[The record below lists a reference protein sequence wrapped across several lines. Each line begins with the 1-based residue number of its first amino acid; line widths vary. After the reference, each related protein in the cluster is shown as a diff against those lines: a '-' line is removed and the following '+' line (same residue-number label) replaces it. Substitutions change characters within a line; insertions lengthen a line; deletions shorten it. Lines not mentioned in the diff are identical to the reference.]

1 VFAPPKSAL
10 EIKKGKQMNIYVGN
24 LAPDVT
30 EDELKLAFE
39 AFGQVQTATI
49 IKDKFSGES
58 RGFGFVE
65 MPAKAEAQTAITEMN
80 GKDLKGRALNVN
92 EARPKTEHRGG
103 GGGGY
108 GGGGGGGGRRGGG
121 GYGGGGGGGRRT
133 GGGGGGGG
141 YGGGGGGGRY

>member
-1 VFAPPKSAL
+1 
-10 EIKKGKQMNIYVGN
+10 MNIYVGN

-30 EDELKLAFE
+30 EDELRQAFE
-39 AFGQVQTATI
+39 AFGQVQSATI

-103 GGGGY
+103 GGGY

-121 GYGGGGGGGRRT
+121 G
-133 GGGGGGGG
+133 GGG
-141 YGGGGGGGRY
+141 YGGGGGGGGSRGGPGRRY

>member
-1 VFAPPKSAL
+1 
-10 EIKKGKQMNIYVGN
+10 MNIYVGN

-30 EDELKLAFE
+30 EDELKQAFE
-39 AFGQVQTATI
+39 AFGQVQTATV

-92 EARPKTEHRGG
+92 EARPKTERPRG

-121 GYGGGGGGGRRT
+121 GGGGYGGGGGGRRT
-133 GGGGGGGG
+133 GGGGGG